1 MQKKCKEM
9 IIDFRKDGTV
19 IPAMKINDCVLKR
32 VSSYKLLGLWIDD
45 DLKWNSNTEY
55 VVKKAAKRLYFLKT
69 LKGYSAPPADLKIFY
84 ISAIRSIVEY
94 GAQIWHGS
102 LTQEQS
108 KDTER
113 IQRRAMK
120 IICPGKTY
128 EQAL

>member
-32 VSSYKLLGLWIDD
+32 VSSYELLRLWIDD

-120 IICPGKTY
+120 IICLGKTY

>member
-1 MQKKCKEM
+1 MLGTQQIVFFLSKVFFVV
-9 IIDFRKDGTV
+9 IWDFGSV
-19 IPAMKINDCVLKR
+19 VLER
-32 VSSYKLLGLWIDD
+32 VSSYKLLGLWIYD
-45 DLKWNSNTEY
+45 DLKWKSNTEY

-84 ISAIRSIVEY
+84 ISAIRSIVEH
-94 GAQIWHGS
+94 GAQIWHGG

-108 KDTER
+108 KDIER

-128 EQAL
+128 EH